1 MVNAGGKG
9 TRLNDQGVE
18 KPLLDIGGKPV
29 IERVIEALNQ
39 TDSIEEIFVS
49 VSPHTKAT
57 ADYLKSKNVRTICTS
72 GEDFMRDIHLSLQ
85 NMTGRMVLICPSDLP
100 LLSSDIVDE
109 LVRFHYENEDES
121 TLALVAE
128 EVLNEVGV
136 KPSYTIEYEGSSW
149 ALSGVSIV
157 DREKILQ
164 DVFLS
169 ESYYPTRYPE
179 LAVNV
184 NTVQELG
191 LARRL
196 VRN

>member
-1 MVNAGGKG
+1 MINAGGKG
-9 TRLNDQGVE
+9 SRLNNQGVE

-29 IERVIEALNQ
+29 IERVIEALSMAN
-39 TDSIEEIFVS
+39 DIEEVVVS

-57 ADYLKSKNVRTICTS
+57 AEYLKSKNVRTIYTS
-72 GEDFMRDIHLSLQ
+72 GEDFMGDLHISLQ
-85 NMTGRMVLICPSDLP
+85 QMTGRMVLICPSDLP
-100 LLSSDIVDE
+100 LLRSDFVDE
-109 LVRFHYENEDES
+109 LIQFHQENEDES

-128 EVLNEVGV
+128 DVLLEIGV
-136 KPSYTIEYEGSSW
+136 KPSYTVDHKGSSW

-164 DVFLS
+164 DVFLN
-169 ESYYPTRYPE
+169 ESYFATRYPE

-184 NTVQELG
+184 NTVKELE

-196 VRN
+196 VRD